1 VKPRQLLLSVARSV
15 TVLGGCCI
23 YPMIF
28 SAAWAQNMPAQTAD
42 AGTGG
47 KTELLEIVVTAEKV
61 SQNLE
66 KAPVAVT
73 ALTGASL
80 EALGV
85 KSVSDLTA
93 VVPNFTAMQNA
104 NGSTVAIRGI
114 VSTNQSVNGI
124 SEASYSVD
132 GVGLVDMRDAF
143 DGMYDVNRVEV
154 LRGPQGTL
162 YGANANSGAINVI
175 TNKPDL
181 TAASAVGSIGFGNY
195 SSIIA
200 NGALNMPISDTF
212 GVRFAAAEEQHDGY
226 IYLRT
231 NDSRFDDKDF
241 VGGRVHMLW
250 KPSSDFSAL
259 FTYEYIHNGGAGVA
273 GSASGAPLGLY
284 ATHQGVT
291 PYSYNTM
298 PGPMSLNE
306 TDQAGTLT
314 LDWSLPF
321 FDISNISSVR
331 FDDWRQSDAETIFGP
346 GASTC
351 PNVTSTTNC
360 YNPLINTS
368 KDRQISEELRLSKN
382 TELLDWLFGLYY
394 SKYDAHLA
402 QAYEPSN
409 KPGLWELLDE
419 PGYVDENKAIYG
431 QTTWKITNKWS
442 LVAGLRYQWDSESLP
457 YSPAYYGPPGSIV
470 QQQCFGCTLTNVYSG
485 EGSWGKMTWRTGVN
499 YDLNPRSLLYVS
511 VATGYE
517 QGGFSTKAEEP
528 FNPVYGPENL
538 TNYEI
543 GWKSKLFDNRAQINV
558 AAFYMDY
565 KDYQASASLIL
576 ANGSQALLTTN
587 AGSAKIKGLEL
598 ESTFLL
604 TPDDLLVFN
613 GTVLDAVFTD
623 FYLPKGDGYAAVAGQ
638 VPTDYTGN
646 QLPYAAHQ
654 TARLSYQ
661 HTFTLSEADSLI
673 ALVGTSYSSQYYTD
687 YHNYSATSQDAYT
700 RTDASLSWERRSAGR
715 TFNTRIY
722 IRNIENKA
730 ILAGGQA
737 DNSAPGRDFNQYGK
751 NGYYLPPQT
760 FGIQLTGSF

>member
-1 VKPRQLLLSVARSV
+1 
-15 TVLGGCCI
+15 
-23 YPMIF
+23 
-28 SAAWAQNMPAQTAD
+28 
-42 AGTGG
+42 
-47 KTELLEIVVTAEKV
+47 
-61 SQNLE
+61 
-66 KAPVAVT
+66 
-73 ALTGASL
+73 
-80 EALGV
+80 
-85 KSVSDLTA
+85 
-93 VVPNFTAMQNA
+93 
-104 NGSTVAIRGI
+104 
-114 VSTNQSVNGI
+114 
-124 SEASYSVD
+124 
-132 GVGLVDMRDAF
+132 
-143 DGMYDVNRVEV
+143 
-154 LRGPQGTL
+154 
-162 YGANANSGAINVI
+162 
-175 TNKPDL
+175 
-181 TAASAVGSIGFGNY
+181 
-195 SSIIA
+195 
-200 NGALNMPISDTF
+200 
-212 GVRFAAAEEQHDGY
+212 
-226 IYLRT
+226 
-231 NDSRFDDKDF
+231 
-241 VGGRVHMLW
+241 MLF
-250 KPSSDFSAL
+250 KPSNDFSAL

-284 ATHQGVT
+284 ATNQGVT
-291 PYSYNTM
+291 PYSYNAM

-306 TDQAGTLT
+306 TDQSGTLT
-314 LDWSLPF
+314 INWSLPF
-321 FDISNISSVR
+321 FDLTNISGVR
-331 FDDWRQSDAETIFGP
+331 FDNWRQSDAETVFGP

-351 PNVTSTTNC
+351 PNTTATLNC

-368 KDRQISEELRLSKN
+368 NDRQISEELRLSKN
-382 TELLDWLFGLYY
+382 TQLLDWLFGLYY

-409 KPGLWELLDE
+409 KPNLWELLDE
-419 PGYVDENKAIYG
+419 PGYVGIGKAIYG
-431 QTTWKITNKWS
+431 QTTWHLIDKLS

-470 QQQCFGCTLTNVYSG
+470 QQRCIGCTLTAVYSG
-485 EGSWGKMTWRTGVN
+485 QGSWGKMTWRTGLN
-499 YDLNPRSLLYVS
+499 YDLNPHSLLYVS

-517 QGGFSTKAEEP
+517 QGGFGTKATEP

-538 TNYEI
+538 TNYEF

-587 AGSAKIKGLEL
+587 AGTAKIKGLEL

-613 GTVLDAVFTD
+613 GTLMDAKFTD
-623 FYLPKGDGYAAVAGQ
+623 FYLPKGDGYAPVAGQ

-646 QLPYAAHQ
+646 QLPYAPHG

-661 HTFTLSEADSLI
+661 HTFPLSEADSLI
-673 ALVGTSYSSQYYTD
+673 ALVGTNYSSHYFTD
-687 YHNYSATSQDAYT
+687 YHNYAATSQDSYT
-700 RTDASLSWERRSAGR
+700 RSDASLSWERRSAGK

-760 FGIQLTGSF
+760 FGIQLTASY